1 MADFPIEDIPITDQL
16 REEEQSCDPCDLL
29 SRPEGLPIEDTPST
43 SMGNDVWII
52 HTDGSCSKTGSG
64 IGCVI
69 IPPNMGKIEKS
80 VRLGFHASNNEAEY
94 EAVLYALKSASNLGA
109 KCIQLFTDSKLIA
122 SQFGGTYEARDER
135 MAAYLELIHLAARAF
150 DKISISQR
158 PRNDIRHADAL
169 AYLSSAI
176 KMDSSRTIIVDY
188 QKDPNINVP
197 VRRLADMYLS
207 ACVFYFLDFKT
218 SPPNPSV
225 VYNMMTRK
233 RKRDISSVAPDNVV
247 DHDLLH
253 ISAPAPEVDPSD
265 DSDHEGDDSPE

>member
-1 MADFPIEDIPITDQL
+1 MADFSIEDIPITVQL

-69 IPPNMGKIEKS
+69 FPPNK
-80 VRLGFHASNNEAEY
+80 
-94 EAVLYALKSASNLGA
+94 
-109 KCIQLFTDSKLIA
+109 
-122 SQFGGTYEARDER
+122 
-135 MAAYLELIHLAARAF
+135 ARAF
-150 DKISISQR
+150 DNISISQR

-176 KMDSSRTIIVDY
+176 EMDSSRTIKVDY
-188 QKDPNINVP
+188 QKDPSINVP
-197 VRRLADMYLS
+197 VKRLADMYLS
-207 ACVFYFLDFKT
+207 ACVFCFLDVKT

-233 RKRDISSVAPDNVV
+233 RKRDIASVAPDNVV
-247 DHDLLH
+247 DHDPLH
-253 ISAPAPEVDPSD
+253 ISAHVPEVDPSD
-265 DSDHEGDDSPE
+265 DSDHEGDDSPEVPDIEIVLPEDDFLDEDWRIPFIQFLKSGILPTEPPVLARVKRDAWLYTVVDTSE